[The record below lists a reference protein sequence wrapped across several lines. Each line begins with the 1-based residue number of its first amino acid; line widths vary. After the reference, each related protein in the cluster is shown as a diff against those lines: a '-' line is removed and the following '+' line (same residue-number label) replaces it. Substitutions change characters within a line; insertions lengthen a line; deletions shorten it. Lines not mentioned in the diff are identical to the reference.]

1 MKLSVVYGREIDGE
15 LTTFGTTGYTHKRTF
30 LLYDRKTESVWYPL
44 KPGEM
49 NAVSGTLAGKA
60 MPFLGEP
67 KRMPLGEWRDKHP
80 DSLVLVGR
88 QVEGLPA
95 GALPIP

>member
-1 MKLSVVYGREIDGE
+1 MVYGREIDGE

-44 KPGEM
+44 ETGQM
-49 NAVSGTLAGKA
+49 NAISGELAGNA

-67 KRMPLGEWRDKHP
+67 RRTSLSEWRGKHP
-80 DSLVLVGR
+80 DSLVLVGADA
-88 QVEGLPA
+88 EGLPG
-95 GALPIP
+95 GAINIP